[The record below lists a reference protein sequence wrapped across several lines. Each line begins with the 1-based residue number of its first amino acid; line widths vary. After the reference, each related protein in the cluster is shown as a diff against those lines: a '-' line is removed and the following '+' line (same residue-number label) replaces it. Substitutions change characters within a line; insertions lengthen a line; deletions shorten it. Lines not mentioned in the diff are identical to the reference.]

1 MKCPH
6 CQAELRYRERPNRTC
21 SKCRQPFV
29 LEPKANYFKLHD
41 LGLRD
46 LLNRLSKGGSIRL
59 TSEQVFG
66 TALRRQQKATSG
78 LSCGLYILATIITAF
93 LFGIINSLLD
103 LTAWFVVVPVVC
115 AWIIMGYLSTH
126 IARLQPSS
134 SLSDFEETIL
144 RPWNLKYGKPEWLIM
159 NEEAI
164 ALSMTLPP
172 IHPNAIDMVIV
183 CPSPAVRAFI
193 IANQLPQRFGIIA
206 LPPMINA
213 NQEPWLHAVRERR
226 LPVYVLHEA
235 SLNGCLLV
243 NDVYQLW
250 QLPVDHPVID
260 LGINPRDVMETKN
273 KKNQLILKVRP
284 NRDLAHRVQA
294 FARLQPSEIDWLK
307 QGNVVPL
314 YSLPPARLLAILT
327 TSRKASQVGFMSWP
341 KAA

>member
-6 CQAELRYRERPNRTC
+6 CQAELRYRERSNRTC

-29 LEPKANYFKLHD
+29 LEPKANEFKLHD

-46 LLNRLSKGGSIRL
+46 LLNWLSQGGSIRL

-66 TALRRQQKATSG
+66 AALRRQQKATSG
-78 LSCGLYILATIITAF
+78 LSRGLYILATIIAAF
-93 LFGIINSLLD
+93 LFGLINSLLD
-103 LTAWFVVVPVVC
+103 LPALFIVVPVVF
-115 AWIIMGYLSTH
+115 AWIITGYLSTY
-126 IARLQPSS
+126 IDPVQRLP
-134 SLSDFEETIL
+134 SLSNFEETIL

-206 LPPMINA
+206 LPPVINA
-213 NQEPWLHAVRERR
+213 NQEPWLRAVRERR

-243 NDVYQLW
+243 RDVYQLW
-250 QLPVDHPVID
+250 HLPVDHPVID
-260 LGINPRDVMETKN
+260 LGINPRDVMEAKN
-273 KKNQLILKVRP
+273 KQNQLILKVRP
-284 NRDLAHRVQA
+284 NRDLVHRLQT

-307 QGNVVPL
+307 QGNVTPL
-314 YSLPPARLLAILT
+314 YGLPPARLLAMLMT
-327 TSRKASQVGFMSWP
+327 GRKVGQVGFMSWP